1 MKTIL
6 HKVLHIYSLLRLV
19 SFDIVFGVISGAY
32 FASRIFDVSPSIYFW
47 ITLGTTVWIIYTA
60 DHILDG
66 IRTKKYDS
74 ETYRFHFTNRIIL
87 MLIGI
92 VAGVTSSIFVFFFLE
107 KELIIFGIYT
117 FVLVSIYLLLN
128 FAFRKRYR
136 LFPKEF
142 IIAALYTCGIFGGVL
157 VLNGNIELFQVL
169 VIGNYFLLVLANV
182 LVFSYFDSEKDR
194 INKFNTLAVNFGRDL
209 SKKVIFFILS
219 IAFVISLVILF
230 SCSQWI
236 IFIIFIFM
244 NFTLLQVVLFSNHFK
259 KNDYYGIVTD
269 AVFFYPAFVFW
280 FDVF

>member
-74 ETYRFHFTNRIIL
+74 ETYRFHFTNRIVLLSIV
-87 MLIGI
+87 IFTGI
-92 VAGVTSSIFVFFFLE
+92 ISAIFVFFFLE

-117 FVLVSIYLLLN
+117 FVLVIIYLLLN
-128 FAFRKRYR
+128 FAFRKRHR
-136 LFPKEF
+136 FFPKEL

-157 VLNGNIELFQVL
+157 VLKGNVELLQVL
-169 VIGNYFLLVLANV
+169 VITNYFLLVLANV

-194 INKFNTLAVNFGRDL
+194 INKFNSLVVNFGRYL

-219 IAFVISLVILF
+219 IAFIISLVILF
-230 SCSQWI
+230 FYSQWI
-236 IFIIFIFM
+236 IFIIFVFM
-244 NFTLLQVVLFSNHFK
+244 NFTLLQVVLFSNYFK
-259 KNDYYGIVTD
+259 KKGYYCIVAD

-280 FDVF
+280 FDIF